1 MQAYAPV
8 STAPP
13 PPPTG
18 LPADDARFLDAFLA
32 YDSSATPSS
41 VDLHAAGSSNAHE
54 AAHAHHQQ
62 YPSRA
67 PSQLAGQY
75 PPPASTWSVPNAP
88 DLDALLHPATTAAG
102 MRAGGGYYSYGSG
115 GAQMQQQPTQQS
127 QQQYVHH
134 AHDHHHHHQQQQ
146 QQNAFP
152 QPASA
157 TAPASDADGAGA
169 GKTDVLSMLAQT
181 LASNQ
186 QAQQLLIKKL
196 EEQSAQTMLL
206 EQKLAEVERRATG
219 VPSPQPPTPAATQ
232 MHHPAGVGLGM
243 SMGQQQQQ
251 QQGTTFTL
259 THPSPYATAVAPMEV
274 DMTPTMAPAASTGY
288 EHASHAHHHHHH
300 HHVSSASQAPTPQ
313 FGGMS
318 ATSFHASVVTTP
330 AMSPAVTYTP
340 SLAFSRMS
348 MHGSYA
354 HDHAAFSPLT
364 SPALRGARGGNLGD
378 LAPLPPSHLARSET
392 MDAGMTGVP
401 LDAGM
406 GAAVA
411 LPSPFMQPPPVQQ
424 PHHQQQQQQTAMLPV
439 TPAALMRSMQQGGTG
454 GAMAVPAHLGGSDH
468 GSNVSSSAASP
479 NLNHPSTS
487 PGHATRSLP
496 TTVFAAP
503 TTAPSTTAPSSSTTS
518 SSLHSRR
525 AAVAGGKVS
534 KVTKLATATP
544 YPRSSPRLA
553 PMAAAAAIAAA
564 AKSPVLLTRGNSQSS
579 PALPPNAWAPPTP
592 TSAPAPLPLPSP
604 AMDASGARHLPTIA
618 PHPGPSGAAA
628 AASSGGSVA
637 PALVNMAALGG
648 YASLGLAQGMLL
660 DGLVT
665 SPGMHPNNPTA
676 VGSSSTGGGAGGSGV
691 PIEKRAVHKDAEQ
704 KRRSAMKNGFDELRL
719 IIPGL
724 QFSVTTRRSKY
735 NPHVPTAAERR
746 RRSKQEKAMGKSISK
761 LMVLKTAHD
770 YILFLKARERR
781 LMGVMHAF
789 LQQHGGTGTAPPE
802 VEIAKDLEQNADDV
816 FFTYVKETLWKS
828 AAAAAAAEAAVPPGA
843 TGAVAKAGRGRR
855 AAGNKGAA
863 ASASAGA
870 SGTSGPGGAGSADA
884 MQDVYQAHTA
894 AHDHDDDED
903 GGEMDEDSDSD

>member
-1 MQAYAPV
+1 MQAYAPA
-8 STAPP
+8 SAAPP
-13 PPPTG
+13 LPTA

-41 VDLHAAGSSNAHE
+41 VDLHAGGGSNAHE
-54 AAHAHHQQ
+54 TGHHQ
-62 YPSRA
+62 YASRA
-67 PSQLAGQY
+67 PSQLASQY
-75 PPPASTWSVPNAP
+75 PPPASAWSVPNAP
-88 DLDALLHPATTAAG
+88 DLDALLHPATTAG
-102 MRAGGGYYSYGSG
+102 MRPGGGYYAYGS
-115 GAQMQQQPTQQS
+115 GAQMQQHPQM
-127 QQQYVHH
+127 QQQYANHATH
-134 AHDHHHHHQQQQ
+134 AHDQQQ

-152 QPASA
+152 QPAS
-157 TAPASDADGAGA
+157 TAAPPSDADGTGA
-169 GKTDVLSMLAQT
+169 GKADVLSMLAQT

-219 VPSPQPPTPAATQ
+219 VPSPHPPTPAATQ

-243 SMGQQQQQ
+243 SMGQQQQ
-251 QQGTTFTL
+251 GTTFTL
-259 THPSPYATAVAPMEV
+259 THPSPYVTAVAPMDV
-274 DMTPTMAPAASTGY
+274 DMTPTMAPAASAGY
-288 EHASHAHHHHHH
+288 DHASHAHHHHH
-300 HHVSSASQAPTPQ
+300 VSSAPQAPTPQ

-318 ATSFHASVVTTP
+318 AASFHASVVTTP
-330 AMSPAVTYTP
+330 TMSPAVTYTP

-406 GAAVA
+406 GVGAAA
-411 LPSPFMQPPPVQQ
+411 LPSPFMQPPMQQ
-424 PHHQQQQQQTAMLPV
+424 TQQQTQQQQAAAMLPV
-439 TPAALMRSMQQGGTG
+439 TPAALMRSMQQGGSA

-487 PGHATRSLP
+487 PAHATRSLP

-503 TTAPSTTAPSSSTTS
+503 TTAPSTTIPSSSTTSS

-564 AKSPVLLTRGNSQSS
+564 AKSPVLLTRGNSHPS
-579 PALPPNAWAPPTP
+579 PALPPNSWVPPTP

-604 AMDASGARHLPTIA
+604 AIDATGTRHLPTIA
-618 PHPGPSGAAA
+618 PHPGPSGTAAPS
-628 AASSGGSVA
+628 SSGGSVA

-676 VGSSSTGGGAGGSGV
+676 AGSSNTGGGGTGSGV

-789 LQQHGGTGTAPPE
+789 LQQHGGSGTAPE

-855 AAGNKGAA
+855 AAGNKDAAAA
-863 ASASAGA
+863 ASVTAAGV
-870 SGTSGPGGAGSADA
+870 SGPGGVGTAEA
-884 MQDVYQAHTA
+884 MQDVHQAHTA
-894 AHDHDDDED
+894 VHDHDDDED

>member
-1 MQAYAPV
+1 MQAYAPA

-41 VDLHAAGSSNAHE
+41 VDLHAGSSSNAHE
-54 AAHAHHQQ
+54 AGHAHQHHQ
-62 YPSRA
+62 YAALA

-75 PPPASTWSVPNAP
+75 PPPASTWPMPSAP
-88 DLDALLHPATTAAG
+88 DLDALLHPVTTTAG
-102 MRAGGGYYSYGSG
+102 TRVGGGYSYGTG
-115 GAQMQQQPTQQS
+115 GAQMQQPT
-127 QQQYVHH
+127 QQQYVYHAPHMQH
-134 AHDHHHHHQQQQ
+134 AHEQQQH
-146 QQNAFP
+146 AFP
-152 QPASA
+152 QPAASSA
-157 TAPASDADGAGA
+157 PGCDADGTGA
-169 GKTDVLSMLAQT
+169 GKPDVLSMLAQT

-219 VPSPQPPTPAATQ
+219 VASPQPPTPAATQ
-232 MHHPAGVGLGM
+232 MHHPASGVGLGM
-243 SMGQQQQQ
+243 SMGQQ

-259 THPSPYATAVAPMEV
+259 THPSPYATAVAPMDV

-288 EHASHAHHHHHH
+288 DHASHPHHHHR
-300 HHVSSASQAPTPQ
+300 VGTASQAPTPQ

-364 SPALRGARGGNLGD
+364 SPALRGARVGNLGD

-392 MDAGMTGVP
+392 MDAGMTGVS

-406 GAAVA
+406 GAAA
-411 LPSPFMQPPPVQQ
+411 LPSPFMQPPPAV
-424 PHHQQQQQQTAMLPV
+424 QQQQQQHQQAAMLPV
-439 TPAALMRSMQQGGTG
+439 TPAALMRSMQPGGVG
-454 GAMAVPAHLGGSDH
+454 GALAVPAHLGGSDH

-487 PGHATRSLP
+487 PAHATRSLP

-503 TTAPSTTAPSSSTTS
+503 TTAPSTSAPSSSTTS

-564 AKSPVLLTRGNSQSS
+564 AKSPVLLTRGDSQSS
-579 PALPPNAWAPPTP
+579 PALPPYSW
-592 TSAPAPLPLPSP
+592 
-604 AMDASGARHLPTIA
+604 
-618 PHPGPSGAAA
+618 
-628 AASSGGSVA
+628 
-637 PALVNMAALGG
+637 
-648 YASLGLAQGMLL
+648 
-660 DGLVT
+660 
-665 SPGMHPNNPTA
+665 
-676 VGSSSTGGGAGGSGV
+676 
-691 PIEKRAVHKDAEQ
+691 
-704 KRRSAMKNGFDELRL
+704 
-719 IIPGL
+719 
-724 QFSVTTRRSKY
+724 
-735 NPHVPTAAERR
+735 
-746 RRSKQEKAMGKSISK
+746 
-761 LMVLKTAHD
+761 
-770 YILFLKARERR
+770 
-781 LMGVMHAF
+781 
-789 LQQHGGTGTAPPE
+789 
-802 VEIAKDLEQNADDV
+802 
-816 FFTYVKETLWKS
+816 
-828 AAAAAAAEAAVPPGA
+828 
-843 TGAVAKAGRGRR
+843 AGRGRR
-855 AAGNKGAA
+855 AAGNKDAA
-863 ASASAGA
+863 ASASATAAGA
-870 SGTSGPGGAGSADA
+870 SGPGGAGSAEA
-884 MQDVYQAHTA
+884 MQDVHQVHTA

>member
-1 MQAYAPV
+1 MQAYAPA
-8 STAPP
+8 STAP

-41 VDLHAAGSSNAHE
+41 VDLHAGSSSNTHE
-54 AAHAHHQQ
+54 TGHHQHQ
-62 YPSRA
+62 YVARA

-75 PPPASTWSVPNAP
+75 PPPASAWSVPNAP
-88 DLDALLHPATTAAG
+88 DLDALLLPTMTAG
-102 MRAGGGYYSYGSG
+102 MRASGGYNSYGSS
-115 GAQMQQQPTQQS
+115 GAQTQQQQQT
-127 QQQYVHH
+127 QQQYAYHAPHMH
-134 AHDHHHHHQQQQ
+134 AHDQQQQ

-152 QPASA
+152 QPAA
-157 TAPASDADGAGA
+157 TTAPASDADGTGA

-232 MHHPAGVGLGM
+232 MQHPVGVGLGM

-259 THPSPYATAVAPMEV
+259 THPSPYVTAVAPMDV

-288 EHASHAHHHHHH
+288 DHASHPHHHHHQH
-300 HHVSSASQAPTPQ
+300 MSSASQAPTPQ
-313 FGGMS
+313 FGGIS
-318 ATSFHASVVTTP
+318 ASSFHASVVTTP

-364 SPALRGARGGNLGD
+364 SPALRGARGGNLGE
-378 LAPLPPSHLARSET
+378 LAPLPPSHLVRSET

-406 GAAVA
+406 GGAAA
-411 LPSPFMQPPPVQQ
+411 LPSPFMQ
-424 PHHQQQQQQTAMLPV
+424 QQQQQAAMLPV

-479 NLNHPSTS
+479 NLNHQSTS
-487 PGHATRSLP
+487 PAHATRSLP
-496 TTVFAAP
+496 ATVFAAP
-503 TTAPSTTAPSSSTTS
+503 TTAPSTTIPSSSTT

-564 AKSPVLLTRGNSQSS
+564 AKSPVLLTRGNSQPS
-579 PALPPNAWAPPTP
+579 PALPPNSWVPPTP

-604 AMDASGARHLPTIA
+604 AIDAGGVRHLPTIA

-628 AASSGGSVA
+628 AAAAQQSGSVA

-676 VGSSSTGGGAGGSGV
+676 AGTSSTGGGVAGHGGV

-789 LQQHGGTGTAPPE
+789 LQQHNGSGAAPE

-855 AAGNKGAA
+855 AAGTKDAA
-863 ASASAGA
+863 ASTAAAGA
-870 SGTSGPGGAGSADA
+870 LSTQTGPGGGSADA
-884 MQDVYQAHTA
+884 MQDVHQAHA
-894 AHDHDDDED
+894 AVHEQDDDED